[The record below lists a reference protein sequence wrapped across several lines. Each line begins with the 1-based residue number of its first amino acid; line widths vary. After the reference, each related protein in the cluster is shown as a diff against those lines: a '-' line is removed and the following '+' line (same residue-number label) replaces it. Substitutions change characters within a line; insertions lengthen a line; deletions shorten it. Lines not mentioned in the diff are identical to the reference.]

1 MIISRIFPKKSNY
14 FKKLE
19 PVFQNIGEV
28 MDSKGGIRLFSFW
41 TLIVAGIVLS
51 MDFENRYVYWNWIGW
66 ELGFLKLLFATIIYF
81 YLLIPNNLWSVG
93 SKYLEPTEIM
103 NHGIIAYLLLVFGN
117 IRLDLIT
124 PDFVGLLPYVIA
136 FLSCLCAFQFPLTLD
151 EEKGT
156 WNHFEWKNKNQYFC
170 LSLVLMLISTFL
182 GVYFDDPIMST
193 AGAVCIPF
201 PLITLIWPNHVRH
214 LQRARFF
221 PLFTFS
227 MFLCVRAPWFFF
239 PLWIL
244 FFIIR
249 TVNYFRFGIVY
260 PSFGVDFLE
269 E

>member
-1 MIISRIFPKKSNY
+1 MARSLKKGP
-14 FKKLE
+14 FVHFKLAKKLLKN
-19 PVFQNIGEV
+19 VQDNKKTVIKTW
-28 MDSKGGIRLFSFW
+28 SR
-41 TLIVAGIVLS
+41 AS
-51 MDFENRYVYWNWIGW
+51 M
-66 ELGFLKLLFATIIYF
+66 
-81 YLLIPNNLWSVG
+81 
-93 SKYLEPTEIM
+93 
-103 NHGIIAYLLLVFGN
+103 
-117 IRLDLIT
+117 IT

-244 FFIIR
+244 PESQ
-249 TVNYFRFGIVY
+249 NW
-260 PSFGVDFLE
+260 
-269 E
+269 